1 MAEASAS
8 GYAPDAS
15 YGLSSKRKRSDEA
28 TGLGASRN
36 TFFSAGAA
44 AADSNAVEEGPKGR
58 TRATGWRFKR
68 LLG

>member
-8 GYAPDAS
+8 GYVPDAS

-44 AADSNAVEEGPKGR
+44 AADSNAVE
-58 TRATGWRFKR
+58 FQ
-68 LLG
+68 